1 MISVDLPENNS
12 QLYFYINHWFTRFL
26 AASIHLHYDRSQ
38 FLRGV
43 GCLHII
49 RFLFFGESMKNSRRQ
64 FMILSAA
71 GACTL
76 ALNGKVQA
84 QAMVAETDPQA
95 KALQYVVVSK
105 DAGKYCNNCALYQG
119 KADSAAGG
127 CSLFAGKQVA
137 AKGHCSAWAK
147 KA

>member
-1 MISVDLPENNS
+1 
-12 QLYFYINHWFTRFL
+12 
-26 AASIHLHYDRSQ
+26 
-38 FLRGV
+38 
-43 GCLHII
+43 
-49 RFLFFGESMKNSRRQ
+49 MKNSRRQ

-95 KALQYVVVSK
+95 AALGYRADTSKVDKAKFPKYA
-105 DAGKYCNNCALYQG
+105 AGQQCDNCALYQG
-119 KADSAAGG
+119 KPGSAAGG

-137 AKGHCSAWAK
+137 GKGWCSAYAK